1 MLPISITLELYDIIR
16 DWCIE
21 CNCSVSVGM
30 DSRNKKVNIYTNK
43 PGQMVGRKG
52 SIIDSKNKL
61 LKELSDYKDYTFR
74 ILETEM
80 IIQPSS
86 PKISED
92 KYYMDLAEYFS
103 GRGF

>member
-21 CNCSVSVGM
+21 CNCSVSVVI
-30 DSRNKKVNIYTNK
+30 DNKHKTVNIYTDK
-43 PGQMVGRKG
+43 PAQMIGYHG
-52 SIIDSKNKL
+52 SLIDSKNKL
-61 LKELSDYKDYTFR
+61 LKELSYYKDYTFG
-74 ILETEM
+74 IFETIM

>member
-1 MLPISITLELYDIIR
+1 MLPISIILELYDIIR

-21 CNCSVSVGM
+21 CNCSVSVSI
-30 DSRNKKVNIYTNK
+30 DSRNRKVNIYTNK

-74 ILETEM
+74 IIETEM

-86 PKISED
+86 PKISEEE
-92 KYYMDLAEYFS
+92 YYMELCEYFKS
-103 GRGF
+103 KGF